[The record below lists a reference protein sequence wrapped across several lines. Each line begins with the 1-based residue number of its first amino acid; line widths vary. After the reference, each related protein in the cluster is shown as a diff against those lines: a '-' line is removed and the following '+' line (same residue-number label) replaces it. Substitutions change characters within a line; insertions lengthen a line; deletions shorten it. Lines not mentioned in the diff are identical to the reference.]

1 MCCAEG
7 DIDTL
12 QKTKDGEVKMVT
24 IMLIGDPASC
34 AKAKD
39 MIAEAV
45 ENKEQKAKQRHKEY
59 EKKRD
64 AKVRC
69 LALNL
74 AIPYTLIF
82 KRLQVPAVAAGILTS
97 SAQPSSLLGSVKRL
111 VVAHV

>member
-1 MCCAEG
+1 
-7 DIDTL
+7 
-12 QKTKDGEVKMVT
+12 MVT

-69 LALNL
+69 SRPWPP
-74 AIPYTLIF
+74 AIPYTLDFPNIHRSVVGPPESWPF
-82 KRLQVPAVAAGILTS
+82 LR
-97 SAQPSSLLGSVKRL
+97 QPGSLLGSVKRL
-111 VVAHV
+111 EAAHMC